1 MTLRKSANS
10 RNKRKKL
17 NQREK
22 EEYNNRTWKALIH
35 VVCYT
40 AVFSVVTQRS
50 SWGGALRDDTKNGCV
65 ADYDT
70 CWYNWFESIISDL
83 LNAEPN
89 YRCLYH
95 RIHLYWINLHST
107 PSSFFYREKCLT
119 WSKCWK
125 QHLTFLIFKNTC
137 RKKMNENADEPKEI
151 FHMKYVH
158 LAYWK

>member
-1 MTLRKSANS
+1 MSRKTS
-10 RNKRKKL
+10 RRSGKVLIVAIKGKTRNIITEHEKRW
-17 NQREK
+17 
-22 EEYNNRTWKALIH
+22 Y
-35 VVCYT
+35 
-40 AVFSVVTQRS
+40 VVTQRS

-70 CWYNWFESIISDL
+70 CWHNWFESIISDL
-83 LNAEPN
+83 LNVEPN

-95 RIHLYWINLHST
+95 RIHLYWINLHCT
-107 PSSFFYREKCLT
+107 PSSFFSFFFHREKCLT

-158 LAYWK
+158 